1 MEELKNPDIVDHSYV
16 KKRIA
21 RIKSTYQPCQCRDC
35 GSTIYASD
43 AEDVE
48 YILSRGEEI
57 FICKKCVEKCKKMW
71 KKRGR
76 ILHEKISKS

>member
-1 MEELKNPDIVDHSYV
+1 MEELKNPDIVDHNFV
-16 KKRIA
+16 RN
-21 RIKSTYQPCQCRDC
+21 RIKKLHASFVKCECRDC

-48 YILSRGEEI
+48 YILSRGKEV

-71 KKRGR
+71 KKRGQAR
-76 ILHEKISKS
+76 LKSFCY

>member
-1 MEELKNPDIVDHSYV
+1 MEELKNPDIVDHNYV

-21 RIKSTYQPCQCRDC
+21 KIKSTYQPCQCRDC

-57 FICKKCVEKCKKMW
+57 FICKRC
-71 KKRGR
+71 GR
-76 ILHEKISKS
+76 KEDKQD